1 MQLPKDL
8 LSESYRKPNV
18 ILCQTNKD
26 KVCKLDVTDLQAT
39 IKFNGYSEMSFNIA
53 SVYTDLIT
61 GEQKRTPYYDYIEGL
76 RLVYL
81 EGFGYFQLQDPEIY
95 GDGIQEYK
103 SINAYSLEYSL
114 SQRYLDTFII
124 NMGDAGDTIGS
135 IDGVVLYNPLDVE
148 HSLLHLV
155 LQKAYGWTIGHVDAE
170 LASQGRSFQIDRES
184 IYDFIMNDMC
194 DTFKCYV
201 EFDTINNAVNVY
213 SENEVERFIGYEK
226 KKSFIYDGTTNV
238 FSLPDGF
245 NLNNNSVVKINNRET
260 NMYYYNK
267 EENTI
272 TCNDILNNQDEIVV
286 LTCEN
291 EFQLK
296 NDVSDTTEVT
306 INGHPVMQYSYNSET
321 KIISF
326 TTPPAV
332 GDIIEITNEFKK
344 KYETDVVIAFENL
357 SNEMRVNYSADD
369 IKTVLTVKGAD
380 DLNIRSVNFGLPSI
394 MNLDYYCTP
403 EWMGEKLYNEYLAYM
418 DKQDKYMSGFYSEDV
433 SGATE
438 ESFNV
443 TAYKQEFA
451 AESSQDFIAI
461 GTRTYFNVNGNV
473 QYFNIDRLITNV
485 NVIAESKEYTIIGRV
500 DTFNQPQEQSGG
512 DIISKFQLSDITNKI
527 ISVKVDGEYIDKSQ
541 YVVNDTIL
549 QITDQSILNYGGTV
563 TIEYADACIALN
575 NATDQI
581 ISVTTNGDAV
591 TYSVQDSNIII
602 NNDIHIGDI
611 VSVEYIDRQSD
622 LSKLPYQNKTICS
635 VTINDINANYTF
647 DDTTGILTILDT
659 LSVSDTI
666 SVKMVNQHFT
676 LSQVKD
682 KLISVKIDGAKI
694 DDYDFSQ
701 QSGVLTINTLP
712 QLCNG
717 VEVSVESIDEY
728 FAIDTSNR
736 KIVSVIVDDVSID
749 ISEFSYENGRLIIT
763 SDKLSA
769 TSNIQINFVNNV
781 FNIQLP
787 DGAYIGAVT
796 IDGTGTTNYS
806 FDKLSGKLTIYDNLL
821 RENSAIEV
829 ALINSIFIINSIY
842 NNTLTV
848 VKVNG
853 VATTNYNISNDGKM
867 TINDHLA
874 SGDKISIEFIDN
886 HFTILNEVGSK
897 YIVLVNGHQ
906 IPMGENGYEYDELT
920 RILTIHVQLN
930 DGDQV
935 KVRANIDS
943 TNALL
948 IVESNAGDGEIALI
962 DVKPTLKSYHPEV
975 GNYVI
980 KINGYTEILQELYD
994 LIDSRLTEE
1003 NSVPDEYKITEIKLN
1018 PENFDE
1024 AGKYLP
1030 EAGIGNLG
1038 EVYKIINQDN
1048 EGNTVAYKYYVC
1060 EMQISTYLDDD
1071 GKTQNRY
1078 TYTWE
1083 ERDLVFGE
1091 DGINS
1096 LKEKIDI
1103 YSSINNVQIAAEWDQ
1118 KPQDS
1123 VEYKSYKDNLAN
1135 LQNTKRQLEEKQK
1148 TVEEIETKIQLVREQ
1163 IQLISKDI
1171 DINTNFSPDSL
1182 DRMSLFLRED
1192 EYTDDCFCITDI
1204 DTDLDIINTQKELL
1218 VAGYKKLKTISQPTL
1233 SFSTSLKN
1241 IYAMPE
1247 FKPILHQFRL
1257 GNFIKVKI
1265 RPDFLKKARLLEI
1278 QLNFEDLSNFSCTFG
1293 DLLSAKDQGDLH
1305 ADLLAQAVSAG
1316 KTVASGSSYWQKGY
1330 DVATAIDEKI
1340 RQGLIDATTS
1350 IKSNSAGQ
1358 DVSWDNYGIHL
1369 RKMVNGVLDKH
1380 EGWITNNKFLYSD
1393 DNFKT
1398 TKSLFGNY
1406 EIDNETYWGVLAG
1419 CVSAGLVEG
1428 SKIIG
1433 GEICIGQQADGTY
1446 AFKVT
1451 ADGTVTMNKGDTAEK
1466 LSYFNF
1472 DGDNGLIIGQNKT
1485 QEGSGEY
1492 FSKVSPEK
1500 ISFCRIAKIYPV
1512 SSEPTSTV
1520 DSIYDYIFYESNE
1533 NGTIYYDYY
1542 KNDNTLERIR
1552 LKENYDNPGVA
1563 LGIPITYFANDTA
1576 YMKQAEIE
1584 GNLKVGTKTSSSSI
1598 SLGNF
1603 KLQIESNGS
1612 LSIIA
1617 I

>member
-26 KVCKLDVTDLQAT
+26 KICKLDVTDLQAT

-81 EGFGYFQLQDPEIY
+81 EDFGYFQLQDPEIY

-135 IDGVVLYNPLDVE
+135 VDGVVLYNPLDVE

-170 LASQGRSFQIDRES
+170 LASQGRSFQVDRES

-194 DTFKCYV
+194 ETFQCYV
-201 EFDTINNAVNVY
+201 EFDTINNTVNVY
-213 SENEVERFIGYEK
+213 SENEIERFTG
-226 KKSFIYDGTTNV
+226 DGKT
-238 FSLPDGF
+238 S
-245 NLNNNSVVKINNRET
+245 I
-260 NMYYYNK
+260 
-267 EENTI
+267 
-272 TCNDILNNQDEIVV
+272 
-286 LTCEN
+286 
-291 EFQLK
+291 FQLSNELD
-296 NDVSDTTEVT
+296 NDTLVT
-306 INGHPVMQYSYNSET
+306 INGHNVTQYQYNQDTLE
-321 KIISF
+321 IAFI
-326 TTPPAV
+326 TPPAY

-451 AESSQDFIAI
+451 AESSQDFIAT

-500 DTFNQPQEQSGG
+500 DTFNQPQESGG

-581 ISVTTNGDAV
+581 ISVTINGDAV

-611 VSVEYIDRQSD
+611 VLVEYIDRQSD
-622 LSKLPYQNKTICS
+622 LSKLPYQNKTTCS

-647 DDTTGILTILDT
+647 DNTTGILTILDT
-659 LSVSDTI
+659 LSVSDII

-682 KLISVKIDGAKI
+682 RLISVKIDGAKI

-769 TSNIQINFVNNV
+769 TSIIQINFVNNV

-806 FDKLSGKLTIYDNLL
+806 FDKLSGKLTINDNLL
-821 RENSAIEV
+821 RENSVVEV
-829 ALINSIFIINSIY
+829 ALINSIFVINSIY

-867 TINDHLA
+867 TINDHL
-874 SGDKISIEFIDN
+874 SIRDKISIEFIDN
-886 HFTILNEVGSK
+886 HFTIFNEVGSK

-920 RILTIHVQLN
+920 RTLTIHVQLN

-935 KVRANIDS
+935 EVRANIDS

-948 IVESNAGDGEIALI
+948 IVESNAGDGEIALA
-962 DVKPTLKSYHPEV
+962 DVKPTLKSYHPKV

-980 KINGYTEILQELYD
+980 KINGYTEILQKLYK

-1030 EAGIGNLG
+1030 EAGIKNLG

-1060 EMQISTYLDDD
+1060 EMQISTYLGDD

-1091 DGINS
+1091 DGVNS

-1103 YSSINNVQIAAEWDQ
+1103 YSSINSVQIAAEWDQ
-1118 KPQDS
+1118 KPKDS
-1123 VEYKSYKDNLAN
+1123 AEYQSYKDNLEK
-1135 LQNTKRQLEEKQK
+1135 LQNAKTKLEEKQK

-1265 RPDFLKKARLLEI
+1265 RPDFLRKARLLEI

-1340 RQGLIDATTS
+1340 RKGLIDATTS
-1350 IKSNSAGQ
+1350 IKSNSTGQ
-1358 DVSWDNYGIHL
+1358 NVSWDNYGIHL
-1369 RKMVNGVLDKH
+1369 RKVVDGVLDKH

-1393 DNFKT
+1393 DNFET

-1451 ADGTVTMNKGDTAEK
+1451 ADGTVTMNKGDAAEK

-1500 ISFCRIAKIYPV
+1500 ISFCRIAKIYPA

-1584 GNLKVGTKTSSSSI
+1584 GNLKVGTKKSSSSI

-1612 LSIIA
+1612 LSILA

>member
-26 KVCKLDVTDLQAT
+26 KICKLDVTDLQAT

-81 EGFGYFQLQDPEIY
+81 EDFGYFQLQDPEIY

-170 LASQGRSFQIDRES
+170 LASQGRSFQVDRES

-194 DTFKCYV
+194 ETFQCYV
-201 EFDTINNAVNVY
+201 EFDTINNTVNVY
-213 SENEVERFIGYEK
+213 SENEIERFTG
-226 KKSFIYDGTTNV
+226 DG
-238 FSLPDGF
+238 
-245 NLNNNSVVKINNRET
+245 ET
-260 NMYYYNK
+260 S
-267 EENTI
+267 I
-272 TCNDILNNQDEIVV
+272 
-286 LTCEN
+286 
-291 EFQLK
+291 FQLSNELD
-296 NDVSDTTEVT
+296 NDTLVT
-306 INGHPVMQYSYNSET
+306 INGHNVTQYQYNQDTLE
-321 KIISF
+321 IAFI
-326 TTPPAV
+326 TPPAY

-485 NVIAESKEYTIIGRV
+485 NVIAESKEYTIIGKV

-581 ISVTTNGDAV
+581 ISVTINGDAV

-647 DDTTGILTILDT
+647 DNTTGILTILDT

-682 KLISVKIDGAKI
+682 RLISVKIDGAKI

-701 QSGVLTINTLP
+701 QSRVLTINTLP

-736 KIVSVIVDDVSID
+736 KIVSVMVDDVSID

-769 TSNIQINFVNNV
+769 TSIIQINFVNNV

-806 FDKLSGKLTIYDNLL
+806 FDKLSGKLTIDDNLL
-821 RENSAIEV
+821 RENSVVEV
-829 ALINSIFIINSIY
+829 SLINSIFVINSIY

-867 TINDHLA
+867 TINDHL
-874 SGDKISIEFIDN
+874 SIEDKISIEFIDN
-886 HFTILNEVGSK
+886 HFTIFNEVGSK

-920 RILTIHVQLN
+920 RTLTIHVQLN

-935 KVRANIDS
+935 EVRANIDS

-948 IVESNAGDGEIALI
+948 IVESNAGDGEIALV

-980 KINGYTEILQELYD
+980 KINGYTEILQELYK

-1003 NSVPDEYKITEIKLN
+1003 NSVSDEYKITEIKLN

-1030 EAGIGNLG
+1030 EAGIKNLG

-1103 YSSINNVQIAAEWDQ
+1103 YSSINNVQIAAGWDQ
-1118 KPQDS
+1118 KPKDS
-1123 VEYKSYKDNLAN
+1123 AEYKSYQDNLAN

-1247 FKPILHQFRL
+1247 FKPILHQFKL

-1265 RPDFLKKARLLEI
+1265 RPDFLRKARLLEI

-1451 ADGTVTMNKGDTAEK
+1451 ADGTVTMNKGDAADK

>member
-26 KVCKLDVTDLQAT
+26 KICKLDVTDLQAT

-81 EGFGYFQLQDPEIY
+81 EDFGYFQLQDPEIY

-135 IDGVVLYNPLDVE
+135 IDGVILYNPLDVE

-170 LASQGRSFQIDRES
+170 LASQGRSFQVDRES

-194 DTFKCYV
+194 ETFQCYV
-201 EFDTINNAVNVY
+201 EFDTINNTVNVY
-213 SENEVERFIGYEK
+213 SENEIERFTG
-226 KKSFIYDGTTNV
+226 DGKT
-238 FSLPDGF
+238 S
-245 NLNNNSVVKINNRET
+245 I
-260 NMYYYNK
+260 
-267 EENTI
+267 
-272 TCNDILNNQDEIVV
+272 
-286 LTCEN
+286 
-291 EFQLK
+291 FQLSNELD
-296 NDVSDTTEVT
+296 NDTLVT
-306 INGHPVMQYSYNSET
+306 INGHNVTQYQYNQDTLE
-321 KIISF
+321 IAFI
-326 TTPPAV
+326 TPPAY

-403 EWMGEKLYNEYLAYM
+403 EWMGEKLYNEYLVYM

-451 AESSQDFIAI
+451 AESSQDFIAT

-581 ISVTTNGDAV
+581 ISVTINGDAV

-602 NNDIHIGDI
+602 NNDIHIGDV

-647 DDTTGILTILDT
+647 DNTTGILTILDT

-682 KLISVKIDGAKI
+682 RLISVKIDGAKI
-694 DDYDFSQ
+694 NDYDFSQ
-701 QSGVLTINTLP
+701 QSGVLTVNTLS

-769 TSNIQINFVNNV
+769 TSIIQINFVNNV
-781 FNIQLP
+781 FNLQLP

-796 IDGTGTTNYS
+796 IDGTGITNYS
-806 FDKLSGKLTIYDNLL
+806 FDKLSGELTIDDNLL
-821 RENSAIEV
+821 RENSAVEV
-829 ALINSIFIINSIY
+829 VLINSIFIINSIY
-842 NNTLTV
+842 NNTLAV

-853 VATTNYNISNDGKM
+853 VVTTNYNISNDDKM
-867 TINDHLA
+867 TINDHL
-874 SGDKISIEFIDN
+874 SIGDKISIEFIDN

-906 IPMGENGYEYDELT
+906 ISMGENGYEYDELT

-948 IVESNAGDGEIALI
+948 IVESNAGDGEIALD

-980 KINGYTEILQELYD
+980 KINGYTEILQELYK

-1003 NSVPDEYKITEIKLN
+1003 NSVPAGYEITEIKLN

-1024 AGKYLP
+1024 EDKYLP
-1030 EAGIGNLG
+1030 EAGIKNLG

-1060 EMQISTYLDDD
+1060 EMQISTYLDND

-1091 DGINS
+1091 DGVNS

-1103 YSSINNVQIAAEWDQ
+1103 YSAINSVQIAAEWDQ
-1118 KPQDS
+1118 KPTDS
-1123 VEYKSYKDNLAN
+1123 AEYKSYQDNLAN
-1135 LQNTKRQLEEKQK
+1135 LQNAKMKLEEKQK
-1148 TVEEIETKIQLVREQ
+1148 TVEEIETKIQLVRER

-1204 DTDLDIINTQKELL
+1204 DTDLDIINTQKELIA
-1218 VAGYKKLKTISQPTL
+1218 AGYKKLKTISRPTL
-1233 SFSTSLKN
+1233 SFSASLKN

-1293 DLLSAKDQGDLH
+1293 DLLCAKDQGDLH
-1305 ADLLAQAVSAG
+1305 ADLLSQAVSAG

-1393 DNFKT
+1393 DNFQT
-1398 TKSLFGNY
+1398 TKSVFGNY
-1406 EIDNETYWGVLAG
+1406 TIEGKEYWGVLAG
-1419 CVSAGLVEG
+1419 CVSAGLIEG
-1428 SKIIG
+1428 SHIIG
-1433 GEICIGQQADGTY
+1433 GQICIGKQEDGTY
-1446 AFKVT
+1446 AFMVDQ
-1451 ADGTVTMNKGDTAEK
+1451 DGTVTMNKGDAADK

-1472 DGDNGLIIGQNKT
+1472 DGDNGLIVGENKN
-1485 QEGSGEY
+1485 GDY
-1492 FSKVSPEK
+1492 FSRVSAQK
-1500 ISFCRIAKIYPV
+1500 IEFCRKAKIIIV
-1512 SSEPTSTV
+1512 NSEPTH
-1520 DSIYDYIFYESNE
+1520 IYDDCDYILYQHQEGNI
-1533 NGTIYYDYY
+1533 NYYDYY
-1542 KNDNTLERIR
+1542 KNPDFLSADYKPIR
-1552 LKENYDNPGVA
+1552 SEGENFIDPEIKF
-1563 LGIPITYFANDTA
+1563 GIPITYFTNDTA